1 MNIPS
6 IGFFDKKKQNYNNR
20 FNYLIKLFYENSLLF
35 HNTKNLMQFLKKNEF
50 NLDEWWNSKKIQKI
64 IDIYQKDIL
73 STKNKSFNKWKKLIN
88 NNR

>member
-6 IGFFDKKKQNYNNR
+6 IGFFDKKQNYNNR

-35 HNTKNLMQFLKKNEF
+35 HNTKNLMQFLKNEF

-88 NNR
+88 K